1 MQRSFRSIDLL
12 VASLLAVDLT
22 LIKIRPLLPP
32 STASW
37 FHFAPKLQPARNSN
51 KRARE
56 PKLNELGSKHLHLTH
71 DVSLAGNIDNRA
83 REPNPNELS
92 GTTSTSRDVPLVGN
106 IDKRARE
113 PAPNELGW
121 NNLHLTHAMCRW
133 PATSTSGLVSPFRTG
148 GVRRDLAAG
157 RPRPGLVSPALGE
170 KSSRL
175 LLSECHQ
182 PAIGPGV
189 CVVEVAGWRPRLRQH
204 VHDGLRH
211 RPGPVRCHPTLPSP
225 ACSME

>member
-1 MQRSFRSIDLL
+1 MHPSAHEPHDDAALLQPHRPARYLPPHRRSDIHQDQ
-12 VASLLAVDLT
+12 ASS
-22 LIKIRPLLPP
+22 PPP

-71 DVSLAGNIDNRA
+71 DVPLAGNVDNRA
-83 REPNPNELS
+83 REPDPNELS

-133 PATSTSGLVSPFRTG
+133 TPTSTSGLVSPPRTE

-157 RPRPGLVSPALGE
+157 RQRPGS
-170 KSSRL
+170 
-175 LLSECHQ
+175 
-182 PAIGPGV
+182 
-189 CVVEVAGWRPRLRQH
+189 
-204 VHDGLRH
+204 
-211 RPGPVRCHPTLPSP
+211 
-225 ACSME
+225 